1 MEKTGST
8 AIFEFSKLLF
18 DERGNWLEVQKAPA
32 ADLLTETR
40 LAICDGLREIGKSG
54 DIALILETEK
64 TILTNDLV
72 LYANSAAMKG
82 SLKAGLDELTAAQ
95 ALLPKVA
102 DPDLYKAV
110 DETLSLPKNRVG
122 GVPRDQARQFFR
134 SHDSRLVNMDKSRLD
149 DVEKSIIDERK
160 RNIRSAEKIYVEAQ
174 KKALGIAPAASQD
187 RGQGMSL

>member
-8 AIFEFSKLLF
+8 ATLKLKRLLL
-18 DERGNWLEVQKAPA
+18 DERGVWLESQQAP
-32 ADLLTETR
+32 DVLL
-40 LAICDGLREIGKSG
+40 LAERREAIRDHLREVGKTG
-54 DIALILETEK
+54 DIALVLETEK
-64 TILTNDLV
+64 SILTNDLV
-72 LYANSAAMKG
+72 LYANSGAIAG
-82 SLKAGLDELTAAQ
+82 SLKAGLDELKATE
-95 ALLPKVA
+95 ALLPKVT

-110 DETLSLPKNRVG
+110 DETLSLPKNRIG